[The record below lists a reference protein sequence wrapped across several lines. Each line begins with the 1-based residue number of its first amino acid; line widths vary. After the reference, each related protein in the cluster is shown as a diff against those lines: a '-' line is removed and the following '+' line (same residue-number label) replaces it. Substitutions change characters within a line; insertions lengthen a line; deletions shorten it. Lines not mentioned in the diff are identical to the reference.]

1 MTRRGLAVLVLAAL
15 AAAGGGAYW
24 ARHHGFGVPREL
36 TARIPGLERWVGNA
50 PSRPGPSGPV
60 IYYRDPDGKPFYSAE
75 PKTSADGRPWLAVHA
90 SEDVNFDSEPTDGA
104 HTATSA
110 SNAAPP
116 AMGQSR
122 RVLYYRNPMGL
133 PDTSPTPK
141 KDWMGMDYI
150 AVYEGEEEQGSTVKV
165 SLGKLQRAGVRSEPV
180 ERRSLTTPIR
190 APGTIQQDERRI
202 AVIAMRSEA
211 WIDKVEN
218 VTTGEHVKKGQALFR
233 VYSPAIAG
241 VAAEY
246 VAALA
251 PRNEAAA
258 LSRGSRQRLVN
269 LAVPETVI
277 AAIERTREV
286 PLTFTW
292 SAPRDGVV
300 IERNVTDGM
309 RAMPG
314 DVLFRVADHSVVWAL
329 ADIPERDLAMIAVGQ
344 PVTVRP
350 RGYPDRLF
358 AGKVDLIYPHLNRET
373 RTARLRIELVNNDD
387 LLRPD
392 MYVDVEI
399 ATGAAAP
406 VLTVP
411 DSAIID
417 TGTRQ
422 VVLVDKGE
430 GRFEPREV
438 RPGRRGSGFVEVR
451 EGVAEGEAVVVS
463 ANFLIDAESNLK
475 AALKGFA
482 TSEQAP

>member
-1 MTRRGLAVLVLAAL
+1 
-15 AAAGGGAYW
+15 
-24 ARHHGFGVPREL
+24 
-36 TARIPGLERWVGNA
+36 
-50 PSRPGPSGPV
+50 
-60 IYYRDPDGKPFYSAE
+60 
-75 PKTSADGRPWLAVHA
+75 
-90 SEDVNFDSEPTDGA
+90 
-104 HTATSA
+104 
-110 SNAAPP
+110 
-116 AMGQSR
+116 
-122 RVLYYRNPMGL
+122 
-133 PDTSPTPK
+133 
-141 KDWMGMDYI
+141 
-150 AVYEGEEEQGSTVKV
+150 V
-165 SLGKLQRAGVRSEPV
+165 SVGKLQRAGVRSEPV
-180 ERRSLTTPIR
+180 ERRGLATPIR

-218 VTTGEHVKKGQALFR
+218 VTTGEHVQKGQALFR

-251 PRNEAAA
+251 PRSEAAA

-269 LAVPETVI
+269 LAVPEPVI
-277 AAIERTREV
+277 AGIERTREV

-300 IERNVTDGM
+300 IERNVADGM

-314 DVLFRVADHSVVWAL
+314 DVLFRVADHSVLWAL
-329 ADIPERDLAMIAVGQ
+329 ADIPERDLAMIAIGQ

-373 RTARLRIELVNNDD
+373 RTARIRVELANKEN
-387 LLRPD
+387 LPRPD

-406 VLTVP
+406 VLAVP
-411 DSAIID
+411 DSALIE

-422 VVLVDKGE
+422 VVLIDKGE

-438 RPGRRGSGFVEVR
+438 KPGRRGGGFVEVR

-482 TSEQAP
+482 AAEQAP

>member
-1 MTRRGLAVLVLAAL
+1 MSRAGWAAFILVA
-15 AAAGGGAYW
+15 AAAGAGGYW
-24 ARHHGFGVPREL
+24 AGRHGVSVSAEVA
-36 TARIPGLERWVGNA
+36 ARIPALSAWLRQPPAA
-50 PSRPGPSGPV
+50 PAPSGPV
-60 IYYRDPDGKPFYSAE
+60 IYYRDPDGKPLYSAE
-75 PKTSADGRPWLAVHA
+75 PKFIEDGRAWLPVYA
-90 SEDVNFDSEPTDGA
+90 SEDVRFDDERPA
-104 HTATSA
+104 AA
-110 SNAAPP
+110 EAPP
-116 AMGQSR
+116 GAATEKPEGR
-122 RVLYYRNPMGL
+122 RVLYYRNPMGQ

-165 SLGKLQRAGVRSEPV
+165 SVGKLQRAGVRSEPV
-180 ERRSLTTPIR
+180 ERRGLATPIR

-218 VTTGEHVKKGQALFR
+218 VTTGEHVQKGQALFR

-251 PRNEAAA
+251 PRSEAAA

-269 LAVPETVI
+269 LAVPEPVI

-314 DVLFRVADHSVVWAL
+314 DVLFRVADHSVLWAL
-329 ADIPERDLAMIAVGQ
+329 ADIPERDLAMIAIGQ

-350 RGYPDRLF
+350 RGYPDRAF

-373 RTARLRIELVNNDD
+373 RTARIRVELANKEN

-406 VLTVP
+406 VLAVP
-411 DSAIID
+411 DSALID

-438 RPGRRGSGFVEVR
+438 TPGRRGGGFVEVR

-482 TSEQAP
+482 AAEQAP